1 MSASRTPRVLEV
13 NVHEVEAA
21 LHRAKESLSVED
33 HELLKSLVESYAYL
47 TDLLDDKSTTIA
59 RLRALLGYSSSEKTK
74 DVLGDDGGD
83 DDDDD
88 DAAGANERPGDA
100 ADASD
105 NGPEA
110 DRETGTNGEK
120 KRTGHGRNG
129 ARDYHGAERVYVPHE
144 TLCSGDQCPVCR
156 KGKVYTLKTPGV
168 IVRVTGQAPLQ
179 ATVHELQKLRCNL
192 CGEVFTASAPEG
204 IGSAKYDAKSASMI
218 ALLKY
223 GSGLP
228 FNRLSGLQR
237 NLGVPLPPSTQWEIV
252 RDVAKGLDPAYRE
265 LIRQAAQGEVVHN
278 DDTSMRILELTG
290 RRSLE
295 DEDDSEPGAQRTGV
309 FTSGIVSTAAGRR
322 IALFFTGRRHAGE
335 NLAHV
340 LAQRAAELG
349 PPIQMCDA
357 LSRNTAPAF
366 EAIVANCMAH
376 GRRRFVDI
384 VESFPAECRHVLETL
399 GEVYRNDATAK
410 ERNMSPEDR
419 LRLHQAESA
428 PLMDELHGWMTRQ
441 IEQRQ
446 VEPNSGLGHAIA
458 YMLKHW
464 KKLTQFLHV
473 PGAPL
478 DNNRCERALKKVIL
492 HRKNALF
499 YKTANGARVGDL
511 FMSLV
516 YTCQLCGAN
525 AFEYLTELQEHLE
538 DVTRAP
544 AGWMPWNYR
553 EALAAAADVVSTG

>member
-1 MSASRTPRVLEV
+1 VEV
-13 NVHEVEAA
+13 NVDEVEAA
-21 LHRAKESLSVED
+21 LDRAKESLSVED

-47 TDLLDDKSTTIA
+47 TELLDDKSTTIA
-59 RLRALLGYSSSEKTK
+59 RLRALLGGSSSEKTK
-74 DVLGDDGGD
+74 DVLGE
-83 DDDDD
+83 DD
-88 DAAGANERPGDA
+88 DASANESPGDA

-105 NGPEA
+105 NGPQAEREA
-110 DRETGTNGEK
+110 GPNGEK

-129 ARDYHGAERVYVPHE
+129 AKDYPGAERVSVPHE
-144 TLCSGDQCPVCR
+144 TLCSGDQCPACS
-156 KGKVYTLKTPGV
+156 KGKVYTLKMPGV
-168 IVRVTGQAPLQ
+168 IVRVTGQAPVH
-179 ATVHELQKLRCNL
+179 ATVYELQKLRCNL

-204 IGSAKYDAKSASMI
+204 IGTEKYDARSASMI

-228 FNRLSGLQR
+228 FNRLGGLQR
-237 NLGVPLPPSTQWEIV
+237 SLGVPLPPSTQWEIV
-252 RDVAKGLDPAYRE
+252 HDVAKALDPVYGE

-278 DDTSMRILELTG
+278 DDTSMTILEFTGG
-290 RRSLE
+290 RRLE
-295 DEDDSEPGAQRTGV
+295 HEDDSEPGAHRTGV

-335 NLAHV
+335 NLANV

-357 LSRNTAPAF
+357 LSRNTSPAF
-366 EAIVANCMAH
+366 ETIVANCMAH
-376 GRRRFVDI
+376 GRRRFVD
-384 VESFPAECRHVLETL
+384 VVQSFPAECRHVLETL
-399 GEVYRNDATAK
+399 GEVYRNDATAR
-410 ERNMSPEDR
+410 EQNMSPEDR
-419 LRLHQAESA
+419 LRLHQATSG
-428 PLMDELHGWMTRQ
+428 PVMDELHGWMMRQ
-441 IEQRQ
+441 IEQRK

-499 YKTANGARVGDL
+499 YKTANGARVGDF

-516 YTCQLCGAN
+516 YTCQLSGAN
-525 AFEYLTELQEHLE
+525 AFEYLTALQEHLA
-538 DVTRAP
+538 DVTRDP
-544 AGWMPWNYR
+544 AAWMPWNYR
-553 EALAAAADVVSTG
+553 DTLAAAANAASTG